1 MTSHTMQPPKALGLY
16 DPRFEHDACGVG
28 MVARLDNTP
37 THEVVERGIAA
48 LKNLEHRGASGADPC
63 TGDGAGILMQMPD
76 ELLRAVVEFE
86 LPPPGAYG
94 VLMCFLPADDDAHR
108 ARLEGLLERTVCA
121 EGHTVLGWREVPVR
135 PEHTGEVA
143 GACRPVIRQ
152 LFVGAGPLGAAGTG
166 HDGAGPQDAAGTG
179 SDGADAAGTGS
190 DGVGARGAPGEG
202 FDQDAFERKLYVIRR
217 VCELNPDGAG
227 LYVASSSSRTLNYK
241 GMLIS
246 WQLADFYPDLQDE
259 RCMSALALV
268 HSRFSTNTFPSWE
281 LAHPYRTICHNGEIN
296 TVMGNVN
303 WMRARES
310 ELSSEL
316 FGEDLQKILPVVTP
330 GNSDSATFDNVMEL
344 LLLAGRS
351 PAHAAMMMIPEAY
364 RDREDLPAELVG
376 FYAYHSCLME
386 PWDGPASV
394 AFTDGRV
401 VGATLD
407 RNGLRPGRWVETADG
422 HVVLGS
428 ETGIL
433 DVAPGEIVR
442 LGRLQPGKLFLVDL
456 ERGRI
461 VEDGEVKREVSTR
474 RPYREWYER
483 SSVSFDEL
491 EPSEQVT
498 ISDQP
503 LHRRQRAFG
512 YSQEDLRVLLS
523 PMARDGAEPIGS
535 MGNDISLAVLSD
547 QAPPLF
553 SYFKQLFAQVTNPP
567 IDPIREEIVM
577 SLETTLGSERN
588 LFEETPEHAH
598 KLVLERPI
606 LLNRELETLR
616 HVSHELF
623 AARTIDITWPVAEGA
638 AGMAAALERV
648 CEQAHDA
655 ISAGVNI
662 IVLSDRSLGPRR
674 APIPSLLAVASVH
687 HHLVREGTRLRVGIV
702 LESGEPR
709 EVHHFA
715 TLIGYGA
722 SAINPYLLLETLD
735 ELVIERRITGPGDG
749 GGAPVGAGNA
759 SGRAPGAASSNSASS
774 DGAQWPGTE
783 ELNQRLEE
791 AAQNTV
797 KAIGKGLLKTISKM
811 GISTIQ
817 SYRGAQIFE
826 AVGLE
831 HELID
836 RHFTGTASRIGG
848 VGLDVLATEA
858 LERHARAYPSPRD
871 DLLPVGGVYAW
882 RRDGEHHMWNPE
894 TIALVQ
900 HAVRAANG
908 NVMAALGGEADAL
921 AEVRDSDANAKY
933 REYADAI
940 NEDAARK
947 ATLRGLLRFKDP
959 ADPAGANGV
968 DGPPDGGAGADI
980 DGMER
985 EAAHGDTGPRAAGGG
1000 DDTTTTN
1007 IPCEPIPLDQVEPA
1021 SEIVRRFCTG
1031 AMSLGSISREAH
1043 ETLAIAMNR
1052 LGGRSNTGEGGEDP
1066 ARYQPDPNGDRRR
1079 SAIKQVA
1086 SGRFGV
1092 TIHYL
1097 VNADELQIK
1106 MAQGAKPGEGG
1117 QLPGHKV
1124 DKYIGSI
1131 RHTTPGV
1138 GLISPPP
1145 HHDIYSIEDLKQLI
1159 YDLRCSNPP
1168 TDTHAGA
1175 QVSVKLVAEVGV
1187 GTVAAGVSKAN
1198 ADRVLISGH
1207 DGGTGA
1213 SPLSSIQAAGIPW
1226 EIGLAETQQT
1236 LLLNDLRSRI
1246 VVQTDGQLK
1255 TGRDVVIA
1263 AMLGADEMGFST
1275 APLIATGCIMMRA
1288 CHLNTCPV
1296 GIATQDPALRE
1307 RFKGTPEHVVNFFF
1321 FVAEEVREILASLG
1335 LRSLDEAIGRVDL
1348 LEAQPAIEHWK
1359 ARGVDLTHILTHVEL
1374 PDDAP
1379 RRRVQPPPE
1388 VLSDAL
1394 DWELVKR
1401 SAGAIERG
1409 ERISFAL
1416 PIRNV
1421 NRCVGGILSSH
1432 IARAH
1437 GAAGLPEGSIEVSF
1451 EGSAGQSFGGWL
1463 APGVTFTLWG
1473 DANDYTG
1480 KGLSGGVL
1488 AVRPRAGMAPEFKAQ
1503 ENVIVGNTLLYGAT
1517 AGRAF
1522 FRGLAGERF
1531 AVRNSGA
1538 SAVVEG
1544 VGDHGCEYMTGGR
1557 VVVLGPTGRNF
1568 AAGMSGGVAYVLDE
1582 EGAFPKRCNMG
1593 MVGFETPEE
1602 ADVAELRALISEH
1615 ARRTDSPVAERVL
1628 AQWEEL
1634 LARGAFVKVM
1644 PHDYR
1649 RVLREQAAEAQAAA
1663 SSPES
1668 PSPAVAA

>member
-1 MTSHTMQPPKALGLY
+1 MNPHIMQPPKAVGLY

-28 MVARLDNTP
+28 MVARLDNQP
-37 THEVVERGIAA
+37 THEVVTRAITA
-48 LKNLEHRGASGADPC
+48 LENLEHRGASGADPR
-63 TGDGAGILMQMPD
+63 TGDGAGILMQIPD
-76 ELLRAVVEFE
+76 ELLRAVVGFE
-86 LPPPGAYG
+86 LPPQGAYG
-94 VLMCFLPADDDAHR
+94 VLMCFLPTDAEAR
-108 ARLEGLLERTVCA
+108 GRLEALMERTVG
-121 EGHTVLGWREVPVR
+121 ELGQHVLGWREVPIDV
-135 PEHTGEVA
+135 EETGEVA

-152 LFVGAGPLGAAGTG
+152 LFVGAGTAER
-166 HDGAGPQDAAGTG
+166 
-179 SDGADAAGTGS
+179 S
-190 DGVGARGAPGEG
+190 
-202 FDQDAFERKLYVIRR
+202 DQDAFERKLYVIRR
-217 VCELNPDGAG
+217 VCELNAEDPG
-227 LYVASSSSRTLNYK
+227 LYVSSSSSRTINYK

-246 WQLADFYPDLQDE
+246 FQLAAFYEDLRDE
-259 RCMSALALV
+259 RTKSALALV

-281 LAHPYRTICHNGEIN
+281 LAHPYRVICHNGEIN

-316 FGEDLQKILPVVTP
+316 FGDDLERILPVVSP
-330 GNSDSATFDNVMEL
+330 GNSDSATFDNVLEL
-344 LLLAGRS
+344 LMLGGRS
-351 PAHAAMMMIPEAY
+351 LPHAAMMMIPEAY
-364 RDREDLPAELVG
+364 RDRDDLPDYLKG
-376 FYAYHSCLME
+376 FYAFHSCLME

-407 RNGLRPGRWVETADG
+407 RNGLRPGRWVETTDG

-428 ETGIL
+428 EIGLL
-433 DVAPGEIVR
+433 DIPPEQVRR

-456 ERGRI
+456 EQGGI
-461 VEDGEVKREVSTR
+461 VEDEEVKREVATR
-474 RPYREWYER
+474 HPYGEWYAR
-483 SSVSFDEL
+483 NAVPFGDLPPSSE
-491 EPSEQVT
+491 VT
-498 ISDQP
+498 LSDQP
-503 LHRRQRAFG
+503 MRLRQRAFG
-512 YSQEDLRVLLS
+512 YSQEDLRVLLA
-523 PMARDGAEPIGS
+523 PMAIDGAEPTGS
-535 MGNDISLAVLSD
+535 MGNDVSLAVLSD

-577 SLETTLGSERN
+577 SLATSLGNERN

-598 KLVLERPI
+598 KLLLEQPI

-616 HVSHELF
+616 HVDHEVY
-623 AARTIDITWPVAEGA
+623 AARTIDITWPIAEGP
-638 AGMAAALERV
+638 AGMDAAIERI
-648 CEQAHDA
+648 CRQAREA
-655 ISAGVNI
+655 IAEGINI
-662 IVLSDRSLGPRR
+662 IILSDRLLGPRK
-674 APIPSLLAVASVH
+674 APIPSLLAVAAVH
-687 HHLVREGTRLRVGIV
+687 HHLVLQGTRLRAGII

-715 TLIGYGA
+715 TLIGYGV
-722 SAINPYLLLETLD
+722 SAINPYLLLESLD
-735 ELVIERRITGPGDG
+735 EMVFEGRIVRKGADGSEERISPE
-749 GGAPVGAGNA
+749 
-759 SGRAPGAASSNSASS
+759 
-774 DGAQWPGTE
+774 Q
-783 ELNQRLEE
+783 
-791 AAQNTV
+791 AAQNVV

-817 SYRGAQIFE
+817 SYRAAQIFE
-826 AVGLE
+826 AVGLDR
-831 HELID
+831 ELID
-836 RHFTGTASRIGG
+836 THFTGTASRVGG
-848 VGLDVLATEA
+848 VSQEVLATEA
-858 LERHARAYPSPRD
+858 LERHARAYPAPHD
-871 DLLPVGGVYAW
+871 QLLPVGGIYAW

-908 NVMAALGGEADAL
+908 DVAAALEGDAQ
-921 AEVRDSDANAKY
+921 AHEVVRESPAFEKY
-933 REYADAI
+933 REYARTI

-947 ATLRGLLRFKDP
+947 ATLRGLLQI
-959 ADPAGANGV
+959 GN
-968 DGPPDGGAGADI
+968 GAGA
-980 DGMER
+980 
-985 EAAHGDTGPRAAGGG
+985 A
-1000 DDTTTTN
+1000 
-1007 IPCEPIPLDQVEPA
+1007 IPLEEVEPA
-1021 SEIVRRFCTG
+1021 SEIVKRFCTG

-1066 ARYQPDPNGDRRR
+1066 SRFLPDANGDRRR

-1124 DKYIGSI
+1124 DEYIGSI

-1159 YDLRCSNPP
+1159 YDLRCANPK
-1168 TDTHAGA
+1168 A
-1175 QVSVKLVAEVGV
+1175 QVSVKLVSEVGV

-1198 ADRVLISGH
+1198 ADRVLIAGH

-1213 SPLSSIQAAGIPW
+1213 SPLSSIQAAGVPW

-1246 VVQTDGQLK
+1246 IVQTDGQLK
-1255 TGRDVVIA
+1255 TGRDVIIA

-1296 GIATQDPALRE
+1296 GIATQDPELRK

-1321 FVAEEVREILASLG
+1321 FVAEEVREILASIG
-1335 LRSLDEAIGRVDL
+1335 LRTLDEATGRVDL
-1348 LEAQPAIEHWK
+1348 LGAAEAIDHWK
-1359 ARGVDLTHILTHVEL
+1359 ARGVDLTHLLTHIEL
-1374 PDDAP
+1374 PEDAP
-1379 RRRVQPPPE
+1379 RRRVEGPPE
-1388 VLSDAL
+1388 VLEDAL
-1394 DWELVKR
+1394 DWELVESSKL
-1401 SAGAIERG
+1401 ALERR
-1409 ERISFAL
+1409 EPVSL
-1416 PIRNV
+1416 SLQIRNR

-1432 IARAH
+1432 IAERC
-1437 GAAGLPEGSIEVSF
+1437 GAGGLAEDSIVVDF
-1451 EGSAGQSFGGWL
+1451 EGSAGQSFAGWL
-1463 APGVTFTLWG
+1463 APGVTFMLRG
-1473 DANDYTG
+1473 DANDYAG
-1480 KGLSGGVL
+1480 KGLSGGVF
-1488 AVRPRAGMAPEFKAQ
+1488 AVRPREGMGGHFKA
-1503 ENVIVGNTLLYGAT
+1503 EDNVIVGNTVLYGAT

-1538 SAVVEG
+1538 WAVVEG

-1593 MVGFETPEE
+1593 LVGFDEISA
-1602 ADVAELRALISEH
+1602 ADAIELRAMVEEH
-1615 ARRTDSPVAERVL
+1615 FARTDSPVAERVL
-1628 AQWEEL
+1628 AEWDEL
-1634 LARGAFVKVM
+1634 LGRGAFVKVM
-1644 PHDYR
+1644 PHDYK
-1649 RVLREQAAEAQAAA
+1649 RVLRERAEAQELAPRAEA
-1663 SSPES
+1663 NGVSPTRRPLDPVGE
-1668 PSPAVAA
+1668 AGG

>member
-1 MTSHTMQPPKALGLY
+1 MTSRNMHPPREAGLY

-28 MVARLDNTP
+28 MVARLDNEP
-37 THEVVERGIAA
+37 THEVVTRAITA
-48 LKNLEHRGASGADPC
+48 LENLEHRGATGADPC

-76 ELLRAVVEFE
+76 ELFRAVAPFE
-86 LPPPGAYG
+86 LPAAGAYG
-94 VLMCFLPADDDAHR
+94 VLMCFLPAEDGPR
-108 ARLEGLLERTVCA
+108 GRLEKLLEDAVAQMGQRL
-121 EGHTVLGWREVPVR
+121 LGWRDVPVS
-135 PEHTGEVA
+135 PEEAGRVA

-152 LFVGAGPLGAAGTG
+152 LFVGA
-166 HDGAGPQDAAGTG
+166 AGPC
-179 SDGADAAGTGS
+179 
-190 DGVGARGAPGEG
+190 EN
-202 FDQDAFERKLYVIRR
+202 DQDAFERKLYVIRR
-217 VCELNPDGAG
+217 ISDLTAQEPG
-227 LYVASSSSRTLNYK
+227 LYVVSSSSRTVNYK

-246 WQLADFYPDLQDE
+246 YQLAPFYADLRDE
-259 RCMSALALV
+259 RTKSAMALV

-281 LAHPYRTICHNGEIN
+281 LAHPYRVICHNGEIN
-296 TVMGNVN
+296 TLMGNVN

-310 ELSSEL
+310 ELHSEL
-316 FGEDLQKILPVVTP
+316 FGDDLQRILPVVAP
-330 GNSDSATFDNVMEL
+330 GNSDSATFDNVLEL
-344 LLLAGRS
+344 LMLAGRS
-351 PAHAAMMMIPEAY
+351 LPHAAMMMIPEAY
-364 RDREDLPAELVG
+364 RDRDDLPDYLKA
-376 FYAYHSCLME
+376 FYAYHACLME

-407 RNGLRPGRWVETADG
+407 RNGLRPGRWVETLDG
-422 HVVLGS
+422 YVVLGS
-428 ETGIL
+428 ESGLL
-433 DVAPGEIVR
+433 DIPPENVRR

-461 VEDGEVKREVSTR
+461 VEDEELKREIATQH
-474 RPYREWYER
+474 PYGEWYAR
-483 SSVSFDEL
+483 NAVPFGDL
-491 EPSEQVT
+491 PPSEQVT
-498 ISDQP
+498 ISNQP
-503 LHRRQRAFG
+503 LHLRQRAFG
-512 YSQEDLRVLLS
+512 FTQEDLKVLLA
-523 PMARDGAEPIGS
+523 PMAIEGAEPIGS
-535 MGNDISLAVLSD
+535 MGNDLSLAVLSD

-577 SLETTLGSERN
+577 SLATSLGNERN

-598 KLVLERPI
+598 KLLLEQPI

-616 HVSHELF
+616 NVEHDVYKADTL
-623 AARTIDITWPVAEGA
+623 DITWPVEEGPEGMEKAIERICAE
-638 AGMAAALERV
+638 AG
-648 CEQAHDA
+648 DA
-655 ISAGVNI
+655 IAQHVNI
-662 IVLSDRSLGPRR
+662 IVLSDRRVDPRR
-674 APIPSLLAVASVH
+674 APIPSLLAVAAVH
-687 HHLVREGTRLRVGIV
+687 HHLTLEGTRLRAGII

-722 SAINPYLLLETLD
+722 SAINPYLALETLD
-735 ELVIERRITGPGDG
+735 ELVFEGRLMRTGADGKPEVLDPER
-749 GGAPVGAGNA
+749 
-759 SGRAPGAASSNSASS
+759 
-774 DGAQWPGTE
+774 
-783 ELNQRLEE
+783 
-791 AAQNTV
+791 AAQNYI

-817 SYRGAQIFE
+817 SYRAAQIFE

-831 HELID
+831 RGLID
-836 RHFTGTASRIGG
+836 KHFTGTASRIGG
-848 VGLDVLATEA
+848 VGVTALAREA
-858 LERHARAYPSPRD
+858 LERHERAYPMARD
-871 DLLPVGGVYAW
+871 PLLPVGGVYAW
-882 RRDGEHHMWNPE
+882 RRDGEHHIWNPE

-908 NVMAALGGEADAL
+908 NVAAALKGDERAHAD
-921 AEVRDSDANAKY
+921 VRSSDAYARY
-933 REYADAI
+933 REYAEMV

-947 ATLRGLLRFKDP
+947 ATLRGLLNFAP
-959 ADPAGANGV
+959 AP
-968 DGPPDGGAGADI
+968 GG
-980 DGMER
+980 
-985 EAAHGDTGPRAAGGG
+985 
-1000 DDTTTTN
+1000 
-1007 IPCEPIPLDQVEPA
+1007 PIPLEQVEPA
-1021 SEIVRRFCTG
+1021 SEIVKRFCTG

-1066 ARYQPDPNGDRRR
+1066 VRFEPDANGDRRR

-1124 DKYIGSI
+1124 DGYIGSI

-1159 YDLRCSNPP
+1159 YDLRCSNPQ
-1168 TDTHAGA
+1168 A
-1175 QVSVKLVAEVGV
+1175 QVSVKLVSEVGV

-1213 SPLSSIQAAGIPW
+1213 SPLSSIQAAGVPW

-1263 AMLGADEMGFST
+1263 SMLGADEMGFST
-1275 APLIATGCIMMRA
+1275 GPLIATGCIMMRA

-1296 GIATQDPALRE
+1296 GIATQDPELRK

-1321 FVAEEVREILASLG
+1321 FVAEEVREILAELG
-1335 LRSLDEAIGRVDL
+1335 LRSLDEATGRVDL
-1348 LEAQPAIEHWK
+1348 LRAGEAIAHWK
-1359 ARGVDLTHILTHVEL
+1359 AKGVDLTHILTHVEVAE
-1374 PDDAP
+1374 DAP
-1379 RRRVQPPPE
+1379 RRRVEAPPE

-1394 DWELVKR
+1394 DWELVE
-1401 SAGAIERG
+1401 GAQAALDER
-1409 ERISFAL
+1409 RPVSLRLA
-1416 PIRNV
+1416 IRNR

-1432 IARAH
+1432 IARRH
-1437 GAAGLPEGSIEVSF
+1437 GPEGLPGDTITVEF

-1463 APGVTFTLWG
+1463 APGVTFTLRG
-1473 DANDYTG
+1473 DAQDYAG
-1480 KGLSGGVL
+1480 KGLSGGVF
-1488 AVRPRAGMAPEFKAQ
+1488 AIRPRDGMGEHFKAEQ
-1503 ENVIVGNTLLYGAT
+1503 NVIVGNTVLYGAT

-1538 SAVVEG
+1538 WTVVEG
-1544 VGDHGCEYMTGGR
+1544 IGDHGCEYMTGGR

-1582 EGAFPKRCNMG
+1582 QGLFGKRCNMG
-1593 MVGFETPEE
+1593 MVGFEELAE
-1602 ADVAELRALISEH
+1602 ADVLELRAMVEEH
-1615 ARRTDSPVAERVL
+1615 HQRTASPVAEGVL
-1628 AQWEEL
+1628 GRWQEL
-1634 LARGAFVKVM
+1634 ISSGAFVKVM
-1644 PHDYR
+1644 PHDYK
-1649 RVLREQAAEAQAAA
+1649 RVLREREREEALAAAAANGGQAAKRSLDAVGEAG
-1663 SSPES
+1663 P
-1668 PSPAVAA
+1668 

>member
-1 MTSHTMQPPKALGLY
+1 MTSHTKQPPKAVGLY

-28 MVARLDNTP
+28 MVARLDNLP
-37 THEVVERGIAA
+37 THEVISKAITA
-48 LKNLEHRGASGADPC
+48 LENLEHRGASGADPC
-63 TGDGAGILMQMPD
+63 TGDGAGILLQMPD
-76 ELLRAVVEFE
+76 ELLRAVVDFE
-86 LPPPGAYG
+86 LPPPSTYG
-94 VLMCFLPADDDAHR
+94 VMMCFLPTDLVAR
-108 ARLEGLLERTVCA
+108 ARLEDLLERTVSV
-121 EGHTVLGWREVPVR
+121 EGQRVLGWRDVPVC
-135 PEHTGEVA
+135 PEHTGATA

-152 LFVGAGPLGAAGTG
+152 LFVGAGAAE
-166 HDGAGPQDAAGTG
+166 
-179 SDGADAAGTGS
+179 
-190 DGVGARGAPGEG
+190 EG
-202 FDQDAFERKLYVIRR
+202 DQDAFERKLYVIRR
-217 VCELNPDGAG
+217 ICDLSPDGEG
-227 LYVASSSSRTLNYK
+227 LYVTSSSSRTLNYK

-246 WQLADFYPDLQDE
+246 YQLAEFYPDLQDE
-259 RCMSALALV
+259 RCKSALALV

-281 LAHPYRTICHNGEIN
+281 LAHPYRVICHNGEIN

-310 ELSSEL
+310 ELQSEL
-316 FGEDLQKILPVVTP
+316 FGEDLRKILPVVTQ
-330 GNSDSATFDNVMEL
+330 GNSDSATFDNVLEL

-351 PAHAAMMMIPEAY
+351 LPHAVMMMIPEAY
-364 RDREDLPAELVG
+364 RDREDLPEDLKG
-376 FYAYHSCLME
+376 FYAFHSCLME

-407 RNGLRPGRWVETADG
+407 RNGLRPGRWVETTDG

-428 ETGIL
+428 ESGLL
-433 DVAPGEIVR
+433 DIAPEQVRR

-461 VEDGEVKREVSTR
+461 VEDGEVKREVASR
-474 RPYREWYER
+474 RPYGEWYAR
-483 SSVSFDEL
+483 NSVHFSEL
-491 EPSEQVT
+491 PPSDQVT
-498 ISDQP
+498 LSDYP
-503 LHRRQRAFG
+503 LRLRQRAFG
-512 YSQEDLRVLLS
+512 YSMEDLRVLLM
-523 PMARDGAEPIGS
+523 PMAREGAEPVGS
-535 MGNDISLAVLSD
+535 MGNDLSLAVLSD

-567 IDPIREEIVM
+567 IDPIREEVVM
-577 SLETTLGSERN
+577 SLATSLGTERN

-598 KLVLERPI
+598 KLVLDQPI

-616 HVSHELF
+616 HVSHEEF
-623 AARTIDITWPVAEGA
+623 AARTIDITWPISEGP
-638 AGMAAALERV
+638 AGMAQAIERI
-648 CEQAHDA
+648 CRQAREA
-655 ISAGVNI
+655 IAEGVNI
-662 IVLSDRSLGPRR
+662 IVLSDRLLGPNR
-674 APIPSLLAVASVH
+674 APIPALLAVAAVH
-687 HHLVREGTRLRVGIV
+687 HHLVREGTRLRAGII

-715 TLIGYGA
+715 TLLGYGA
-722 SAINPYLLLETLD
+722 SAVNPYLMLETLD
-735 ELVIERRITGPGDG
+735 GLVFDG
-749 GGAPVGAGNA
+749 LLTRAGED
-759 SGRAPGAASSNSASS
+759 GREVSLTP
-774 DGAQWPGTE
+774 
-783 ELNQRLEE
+783 EE
-791 AAQNTV
+791 AAQNMV
-797 KAIGKGLLKTISKM
+797 KALGKGLLKTISKM

-817 SYRGAQIFE
+817 SYCGAQIFE

-831 HELID
+831 PGLID
-836 RHFTGTASRIGG
+836 RHLTGTASRIGG
-848 VGLDVLATEA
+848 VGIEVLATEA
-858 LERHARAYPSPRD
+858 LQRHARAWPTPGRGEGIETTG
-871 DLLPVGGVYAW
+871 LLPVGGVYAW

-908 NVMAALGGEADAL
+908 DVGAALNGDREAL
-921 AEVRDSDANAKY
+921 QTVRGSTAFERY
-933 REYADAI
+933 REYALKV
-940 NEDAARK
+940 NEDSARK
-947 ATLRGLLRFKDP
+947 ATLRGLLQIGTD
-959 ADPAGANGV
+959 A
-968 DGPPDGGAGADI
+968 
-980 DGMER
+980 
-985 EAAHGDTGPRAAGGG
+985 RAA
-1000 DDTTTTN
+1000 
-1007 IPCEPIPLDQVEPA
+1007 IPLEEVQPA
-1021 SEIVRRFCTG
+1021 KEIVRRFCTG

-1066 ARYQPDPNGDRRR
+1066 ARFTPDANGDRRR

-1159 YDLRCSNPP
+1159 YDLRCANPQ
-1168 TDTHAGA
+1168 A
-1175 QVSVKLVAEVGV
+1175 QVSVKLVSEVGV

-1236 LLLNDLRSRI
+1236 LLLNDLRARI

-1263 AMLGADEMGFST
+1263 ALLGADEMGFST
-1275 APLIATGCIMMRA
+1275 GPLIATGCIMMRA

-1296 GIATQDPALRE
+1296 GIATQDPELRK

-1348 LEAQPAIEHWK
+1348 LGVREAIDHWK
-1359 ARGVDLTHILTHVEL
+1359 ARGVDLSHILRHVEQHA
-1374 PDDAP
+1374 DAP
-1379 RRRVQPPPE
+1379 RRRVEAPPA
-1388 VLSDAL
+1388 VLEDAR
-1394 DWELVKR
+1394 DGQLVAR
-1401 SAGAIERG
+1401 ARPLLERG
-1409 ERISFAL
+1409 GADPTGNGQPGGGPGGGEQVRIAL
-1416 PIRNV
+1416 EIRNR

-1437 GAAGLPEGSIEVSF
+1437 GAEGLPADAIVVDF

-1463 APGVTFTLWG
+1463 APGVTFMLRG
-1473 DANDYTG
+1473 DANDYAG

-1488 AVRPRAGMAPEFKAQ
+1488 SVSPRAGMGEHFIAEQ
-1503 ENVIVGNTLLYGAT
+1503 NVIVGNTVLYGAT

-1582 EGAFPKRCNMG
+1582 DGSFAKRCNMG
-1593 MVGFETPEE
+1593 MVGFDELDP
-1602 ADVAELRALISEH
+1602 ADVIELRALIEEH
-1615 ARRTDSPVAERVL
+1615 EQRTDSPVAARVL
-1628 AQWEEL
+1628 GDWDGL
-1634 LARGAFVKVM
+1634 LESGAFVKVM
-1644 PHDYR
+1644 PHDYK
-1649 RVLREQAAEAQAAA
+1649 RVLRELAEQQAQE
-1663 SSPES
+1663 
-1668 PSPAVAA
+1668 VAA

>member
-1 MTSHTMQPPKALGLY
+1 MTTHNMQPPKAVGLY
-16 DPRFEHDACGVG
+16 DPSFEHDACGVG
-28 MVARLDNTP
+28 MVARLDNRP
-37 THEVVERGIAA
+37 THEVIQKAITA
-48 LKNLEHRGASGADPC
+48 LENLEHRGANGADPR

-76 ELLRAVVEFE
+76 ELLRAVVDFE
-86 LPPPGAYG
+86 LPSPGEYG
-94 VLMCFLPADDDAHR
+94 VLMCFLPQDDAPR
-108 ARLEGLLERTVCA
+108 ARLEALLERTVVA
-121 EGHTVLGWREVPVR
+121 EGQRLLGWRDVPVCT
-135 PEHTGEVA
+135 EHTGDVA
-143 GACRPVIRQ
+143 GACRPVVRQ
-152 LFVGAGPLGAAGTG
+152 LFVG
-166 HDGAGPQDAAGTG
+166 DGSSSG
-179 SDGADAAGTGS
+179 SDPARPGS
-190 DGVGARGAPGEG
+190 DPAHS
-202 FDQDAFERKLYVIRR
+202 AFERKLYVIRR
-217 VCELNPDGAG
+217 VCELTAEDPG
-227 LYVASSSSRTLNYK
+227 LYVCSSSSRTLNYK

-246 WQLADFYPDLQDE
+246 FQLAAFYPDLQDE
-259 RCMSALALV
+259 RCKSALALV

-281 LAHPYRTICHNGEIN
+281 LAHPYRVICHNGEIN
-296 TVMGNVN
+296 TVKGNVN

-310 ELSSEL
+310 ELQSEL
-316 FGEDLQKILPVVTP
+316 FGEDLKKILPVVTQ
-330 GNSDSATFDNVMEL
+330 GNSDSATFDNVLEL
-344 LLLAGRS
+344 LMLAGRT
-351 PAHAAMMMIPEAY
+351 PAHAVMMMIPEAY
-364 RDREDLPAELVG
+364 RDRDDLPEELKG
-376 FYAYHSCLME
+376 FYAFHSCLME

-407 RNGLRPGRWVETADG
+407 RNGLRPGRWVETTDG

-428 ETGIL
+428 EIGLL
-433 DVAPGEIVR
+433 DIPAQEIRR

-461 VEDGEVKREVSTR
+461 VEDGEVKREVAGKK
-474 RPYREWYER
+474 PYGEWYAAH
-483 SSVSFDEL
+483 SVPFGEL
-491 EPSEQVT
+491 PPSDQVT
-498 ISDQP
+498 ISEQP
-503 LHRRQRAFG
+503 IQLRQRAFG
-512 YSQEDLRVLLS
+512 YSLEDLRVLLT
-523 PMARDGAEPIGS
+523 PMAREGAEPIGS
-535 MGNDISLAVLSD
+535 MGNDLSLAVLSD

-567 IDPIREEIVM
+567 IDPIREEVVM
-577 SLETTLGSERN
+577 SLATSLGTELN
-588 LFEETPEHAH
+588 LFGETPEHAH
-598 KLVLERPI
+598 KLGLEQPI

-616 HVSHELF
+616 HVSYEEF
-623 AARTIDITWPVAEGA
+623 KACTIDIIWPVAQGA
-638 AGMAAALERV
+638 AGIEGALARV
-648 CEQAHDA
+648 CAEAHDA
-655 ISAGVNI
+655 IAEGVNI
-662 IVLSDRSLGPRR
+662 IVLSDRKMGPSRV
-674 APIPSLLAVASVH
+674 PIPSLLAVASVH
-687 HHLVREGTRLRVGIV
+687 HHLVREGTRLRAGII

-715 TLIGYGA
+715 TLLGYGA
-722 SAINPYLLLETLD
+722 SAINPYLMLETLD
-735 ELVIERRITGPGDG
+735 WLVFDGRITRVG
-749 GGAPVGAGNA
+749 GNG
-759 SGRAPGAASSNSASS
+759 SDGRAVSLTP
-774 DGAQWPGTE
+774 
-783 ELNQRLEE
+783 EE
-791 AAQNTV
+791 AAQNMI

-817 SYRGAQIFE
+817 SYSGAQIFE

-831 HELID
+831 PELID

-848 VGLDVLATEA
+848 VGLEVLATEA
-858 LERHARAYPSPRD
+858 LERHARAWPTPTSGESVD
-871 DLLPVGGVYAW
+871 TSGMLPVGGVYAW
-882 RRDGEHHMWNPE
+882 RRDGEHHIWNPE

-908 NVMAALGGEADAL
+908 NVDAALEGDAEAL
-921 AEVRDSDANAKY
+921 ATVRGSAAYEQY
-933 REYADAI
+933 REYAEKV
-940 NEDAARK
+940 NEDSARK
-947 ATLRGLLRFKDP
+947 ATLRGLLQI
-959 ADPAGANGV
+959 
-968 DGPPDGGAGADI
+968 GGAG
-980 DGMER
+980 
-985 EAAHGDTGPRAAGGG
+985 TPRTA
-1000 DDTTTTN
+1000 
-1007 IPCEPIPLDQVEPA
+1007 IPLEQVEPA
-1021 SEIVRRFCTG
+1021 KEIVRRFCTG

-1066 ARYQPDPNGDRRR
+1066 ARFKPDPNGDRRR

-1124 DKYIGSI
+1124 DSYIGSI

-1159 YDLRCSNPP
+1159 YDLRCANPQ
-1168 TDTHAGA
+1168 A
-1175 QVSVKLVAEVGV
+1175 QVSVKLVSEVGV

-1198 ADRVLISGH
+1198 ADRVLIAGH

-1213 SPLSSIQAAGIPW
+1213 SPLSSIQAAGVPW

-1275 APLIATGCIMMRA
+1275 GPLIATGCIMMRA

-1296 GIATQDPALRE
+1296 GIATQDPELRK

-1335 LRSLDEAIGRVDL
+1335 LRTLDEAIGRVDL
-1348 LEAQPAIEHWK
+1348 LGTRAAIDHWK
-1359 ARGVDLTHILTHVEL
+1359 ARGVDLTHVLRPIEITEGGALHRVE
-1374 PDDAP
+1374 AP
-1379 RRRVQPPPE
+1379 PA
-1388 VLSDAL
+1388 VLEDAL
-1394 DWELVKR
+1394 DWQLVERARALLEPRGAATPGELTPPKR
-1401 SAGAIERG
+1401 VSIE
-1409 ERISFAL
+1409 L
-1416 PIRNV
+1416 PIRNR

-1437 GAAGLPEGSIEVSF
+1437 GAEGLPEGSIVVDF

-1463 APGVTFTLWG
+1463 APGVNFTLRG
-1473 DANDYTG
+1473 DANDYAG

-1488 AVRPRAGMAPEFKAQ
+1488 TVSPRAGMGADFVAER
-1503 ENVIVGNTLLYGAT
+1503 NVIVGNTVLYGAT

-1582 EGAFPKRCNMG
+1582 EGTFAAGRCNMG
-1593 MVGFETPEE
+1593 MVGLDELDG
-1602 ADVAELRALISEH
+1602 ADALELHALIEEH
-1615 ARRTDSPVAERVL
+1615 AQRTGSPVAARVL
-1628 AQWEEL
+1628 AAWDGL

-1644 PHDYR
+1644 PHDYK
-1649 RVLREQAAEAQAAA
+1649 RVLRELAEQAEG
-1663 SSPES
+1663 
-1668 PSPAVAA
+1668 VAA